1 MNKQTKKL
9 TLSLDLE
16 YSLFG
21 IQTRAPSYKLVYFLN
36 KGINIELKRDND
48 IHIIENNQTIYL
60 SRYTY
65 YDSCHEQ
72 EWALVNNESK
82 VQSIDDADLS
92 IFNKDS
98 YYLSYLIPEYKMFN
112 YILKIDGEFC
122 NKEEILKMNNIKI
135 INIASYIN
143 KSLIKNTEK
152 LIF

>member
-1 MNKQTKKL
+1 MNKQIKKL

-21 IQTRAPSYKLVYFLN
+21 IQTREPSYKLVYFLN
-36 KGINIELKRDND
+36 KGINIALKRDND
-48 IHIIENNQTIYL
+48 IHIIENDQTIYL

-72 EWALVNNESK
+72 EWVLVNNESK
-82 VQSIDDADLS
+82 VQSIYDTDLS
-92 IFNKDS
+92 IFNKHS

-122 NKEEILKMNNIKI
+122 NKEEVLKMNNIKI
-135 INIASYIN
+135 INIASYLN
-143 KSLIKNTEK
+143 KSLIKTPEK